1 MLSFVFEKENG
12 PERFHFRL
20 LLTVPGPGYYLFD
33 CFDKTANVIVPNDD
47 DNAVWIQ
54 QLAEQ
59 VGGHKTTPNLRQEE
73 KPHPVSRARRSKY
86 RVGDTW
92 VKRHGKDR
100 EFPG

>member
-1 MLSFVFEKENG
+1 MAKKTTKTTRDERYRAIMEKDGFAPDEWRVLSFVFEKENG

-47 DNAVWIQ
+47 DNAAWIQ

-59 VGGHKTTPNLRQEE
+59 VGGHKTTPNLR
-73 KPHPVSRARRSKY
+73 
-86 RVGDTW
+86 
-92 VKRHGKDR
+92 
-100 EFPG
+100 